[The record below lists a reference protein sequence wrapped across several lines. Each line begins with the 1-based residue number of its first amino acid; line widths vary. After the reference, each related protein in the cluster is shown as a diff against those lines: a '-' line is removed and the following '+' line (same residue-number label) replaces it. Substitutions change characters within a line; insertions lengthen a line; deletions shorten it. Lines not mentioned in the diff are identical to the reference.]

1 MQLQADFEK
10 YKCVTDQKL
19 SDLQNAV
26 LHQNDTIAFLL
37 DAIQQSFS
45 SSHNHEHPY
54 MLSQQVQVVFNQTT
68 DSDAEP

>member
-1 MQLQADFEK
+1 MGI
-10 YKCVTDQKL
+10 TDPIDPGKSIMYAYAACHFISHATGL
-19 SDLQNAV
+19 
-26 LHQNDTIAFLL
+26 FLL
-37 DAIQQSFS
+37 DAIQQIS